1 MSLFP
6 HTSENKKPSLFQE
19 KYIKEQLSQDHLRAE
34 RLKNIVSDL
43 GPMKEDCKL
52 SICIPAYRES
62 WIIANTLK
70 HYTLHQ
76 IDHTGAPLD
85 PDMFEINILIN
96 KPNAD
101 TPDDEA
107 MLEEINEFTKTYC
120 KYHINIA
127 QVTYDFPKKPIIGLI
142 FKDIADAVVMRNLS
156 RTSLSEKE
164 KSRLILRTAG
174 ADVESLNPLLL
185 SRTLNI
191 FSNSNVVA
199 HRWETRL
206 PPELLQSFP
215 LLHVMQ
221 TLAVFLLRQYHGN
234 QTINGPFS
242 YTAEAYSR
250 VWWFN
255 PKKSLW
261 EEIELS
267 KKIWTLTHNIEEQL
281 LFIKDLVKD
290 VLNNPR
296 RQIHSLLHGSGMA
309 GRYQNFWQASHE
321 NHLRIVGNDWKS
333 ITPENIPD
341 FCLLTCE
348 NLSREVSAYY
358 RVYIKIAQANNTPIE
373 DIDIIFMKAF
383 RLSGI
388 TEYSFNKGAL
398 GSDNSIEIKNIDTL
412 ISQMKKQNFAWGKT
426 FRV

>member
-1 MSLFP
+1 MPLFP
-6 HTSENKKPSLFQE
+6 HTTESEKPYLFQE
-19 KYIKEQLSQDHLRAE
+19 QYIEEQLSQDHLRAE

-43 GPMKEDCKL
+43 GPMKEGCKL

-76 IDHTGAPLD
+76 IDHTGKPLD
-85 PDMFEINILIN
+85 PDIFEINILVN
-96 KPNAD
+96 KPNTD
-101 TPDDEA
+101 TPDDED
-107 MLEEINEFTKTYC
+107 MLDEINEFKKAYSE
-120 KYHINIA
+120 YQIHVA
-127 QVTYDFPKKPIIGLI
+127 QVVYNFPQKPIIWLI

-185 SRTLNI
+185 SRTLSI

-221 TLAVFLLRQYHGN
+221 TLAIFLLRQYHGN

-267 KKIWTLTHNIEEQL
+267 KKIWMLTHNIEEQL

-309 GRYQNFWQASHE
+309 GRYQNFWQTSHE
-321 NHLRIVGNDWKS
+321 NHLRMVGNDWKS

-341 FCLLTCE
+341 FCLLTSE

-373 DIDIIFMKAF
+373 DIDVIFMKAF

-388 TEYSFNKGAL
+388 TEYTFNKGVL
-398 GSDNSIEIKNIDTL
+398 SSDNSIEIKNIDNL
-412 ISQMKKQNFAWGKT
+412 VSQMKKQNFAWGKN

>member
-43 GPMKEDCKL
+43 GPMNENCKI

-76 IDHTGAPLD
+76 IDHTGKSLD
-85 PDMFEINILIN
+85 PNIFEINILIN

-107 MLEEINEFTKTYC
+107 MQEEIQAFRKTYC
-120 KYHINIA
+120 EYHINIA
-127 QVTYDFPKKPIIGLI
+127 QVTYNFPKKPIIGLI
-142 FKDIADAVVMRNLS
+142 FKDIADAVIMRNLS
-156 RTSLSEKE
+156 RTSLWEKE

-185 SRTLNI
+185 SRTLSI

-333 ITPENIPD
+333 ITPENIPE
-341 FCLLTCE
+341 FCLLTSE

-373 DIDIIFMKAF
+373 DIDVIFMKAF

-388 TEYSFNKGAL
+388 TEYSFNKGVL

>member
-1 MSLFP
+1 MPLFP
-6 HTSENKKPSLFQE
+6 HTSESKQSYLFQE

-43 GPMKEDCKL
+43 GPMNENCKI

-76 IDHTGAPLD
+76 IDHTGKSLD
-85 PDMFEINILIN
+85 PNIFEINILIN

-107 MLEEINEFTKTYC
+107 MQEEIQAFRKTYC
-120 KYHINIA
+120 EYHINIA

-142 FKDIADAVVMRNLS
+142 FKDIADAVIMRNLS
-156 RTSLSEKE
+156 RTSLWEKE

-185 SRTLNI
+185 SRTLSI

-321 NHLRIVGNDWKS
+321 NHLRMVGNDWKS
-333 ITPENIPD
+333 ITPENIPE

-412 ISQMKKQNFAWGKT
+412 VSQMKKQNFSWGKT